1 MRRRWL
7 AFLCAGLLAV
17 SMLLGGSG
25 IAVAATGGVGTI
37 SGTTDQGTRID
48 GIQILGY
55 SQNVTTAREA
65 GSGLATGRRQY
76 QPLLIRKRIDKSS
89 PLLMRAMGRGEVFP
103 SLRIAITETG
113 QAGSGG
119 GKGSTMTITLTNAQ
133 IVAVTHGDCDDDCD
147 GVMESVSF
155 IATKI
160 EWSADGVTWSDDW
173 STTETGTA
181 GAAAPTY
188 FMAINEKGVPS
199 RPKKQTKASAY
210 RTQIISPRDS
220 QSGLPT
226 GKRQHSPFLLTIPD
240 ATEAPELLASFL
252 SGRPIDLIAL
262 ITYGP
267 DGQAKGAINLEGVQ
281 VLSMTDTRVWGDP
294 HVDQRGNPLYQ
305 GNGTSGT
312 NPLFEASGSNV
323 RFELRYN
330 KIKWLD
336 AAGNVTHEDSWDTQ
350 R

>member
-1 MRRRWL
+1 MRRGWL
-7 AFLCAGLLAV
+7 VFLCAGLLAV

-25 IAVAATGGVGTI
+25 IAVAATDGVGTI

-48 GIQILGY
+48 GIRILGY
-55 SQNVTTAREA
+55 SHTVTAPREA

-76 QPLLIRKRIDKSS
+76 QPLLIRKRIDKAS
-89 PLLMRAMGRGEVFP
+89 PLLMRAMGRNEVFA

-113 QAGSGG
+113 QTGG
-119 GKGSTMTITLTNAQ
+119 GKGSTVTITLTDAR

-155 IATKI
+155 TAAKI

-173 STTETGTA
+173 ATTETGTVNS
-181 GAAAPTY
+181 GAPTY
-188 FMAINEKGVPS
+188 FMAINTKGLPS
-199 RPKKQTKASAY
+199 RPKKQTKVSAH
-210 RTQIISPRDS
+210 RTQIISPRDAAT
-220 QSGLPT
+220 GLPT
-226 GKRQHSPFLLTIPD
+226 GKRQHSPFILVVPD
-240 ATEAPELLASFL
+240 VIESPELMDAFL
-252 SGRPIDLIAL
+252 TGRPINLIAV

-267 DGQAKGAINLEGVQ
+267 DGEATGAINLEEVQ
-281 VLSMTDTRVWGDP
+281 VLSMTETRVWGDP

-305 GNGTSGT
+305 GSGTSGT
-312 NPLFEASGSNV
+312 NPLFEASGSNI
-323 RFELRYN
+323 RFELRYS

-336 AAGNVTHEDSWDTQ
+336 ATGKVTHEDSWDTQ